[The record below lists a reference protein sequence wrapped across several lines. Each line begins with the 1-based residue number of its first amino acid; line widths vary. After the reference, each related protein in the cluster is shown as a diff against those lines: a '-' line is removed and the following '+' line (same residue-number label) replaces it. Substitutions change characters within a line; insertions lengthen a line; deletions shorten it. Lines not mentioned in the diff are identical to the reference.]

1 MSAVAER
8 DSDKDGWLPA
18 ACDLSLAPRP
28 ASLEVALFDIASEAA
43 TPHRLTQL
51 IEAGFAAPSGQ
62 PANWAARMSVID
74 RQIALFRL
82 ALSLGAWPAWFVAR
96 CECCGKPID
105 IRAAADEFTITPG
118 PPLPAAIWLETGGTS
133 ARFAIP
139 AARHEDALQR
149 SDATL
154 AAICLEQPQIDPAP
168 FATAFEHQ
176 LAALLPGLKT
186 ELRFPCALC
195 RAETGFWFDPW
206 SWISRHCG
214 QCLAEVDM
222 LARAYGWAEAAILSM
237 PERRRNIYL
246 SMLGAQP

>member
-18 ACDLSLAPRP
+18 ACDLSLAPRS

-105 IRAAADEFTITPG
+105 IRAAVDEFTITPG
-118 PPLPAAIWLETGGTS
+118 PPCPPPS
-133 ARFAIP
+133 
-139 AARHEDALQR
+139 
-149 SDATL
+149 
-154 AAICLEQPQIDPAP
+154 
-168 FATAFEHQ
+168 
-176 LAALLPGLKT
+176 GLK
-186 ELRFPCALC
+186 RV
-195 RAETGFWFDPW
+195 
-206 SWISRHCG
+206 G
-214 QCLAEVDM
+214 Q
-222 LARAYGWAEAAILSM
+222 ARASPSPPPATKMRCSAATRPLPRSALNS
-237 PERRRNIYL
+237 RRSIPRPSRPPSNT
-246 SMLGAQP
+246 SWPPFCPA